1 MTSNQ
6 KLVLLVLGVL
16 SAFLIVGQLA
26 VGQIMLSGGGE
37 LVTQLRKTHQHL
49 GYTVVAVSLV
59 YVLTSLWMIINSPT
73 QPRIKP

>member
-16 SAFLIVGQLA
+16 AAFLIVGQLA

-37 LVTQLRKTHQHL
+37 MVTQLRKTHQHL
-49 GYTVVAVSLV
+49 GYTVVGVSLA
-59 YVLTSLWMIINSPT
+59 YVLASLWMIVNSPT
-73 QPRIKP
+73 APGRKP